1 MKKRHLVG
9 AVALAAGL
17 ALGLSACAPGGSSAA
32 DTSSRSVSKDVSG
45 KKVTLKI
52 LDFWQNDEG
61 KWMDSVVTDFE
72 KQHPNI
78 TIKRTTQDWGQVNN
92 TVGLRLA
99 DPNGPDIA
107 LVNNGWSS
115 MGTLAKGGRIL
126 NLDAYS
132 KLYGWDKEFPNTIAR
147 QTQFTSDGKQ
157 MGTGSLYATPAAR
170 SSLIGLYY
178 NKAMLDKLGL
188 AVPKTL
194 ADFEKDAAA
203 VKAAGEVP
211 IAYGSQDKGS
221 ATAILF
227 ATQNLYA
234 AADKIG
240 DFVYSSGHVPITDT
254 GMVQAATDVK
264 KWAAEGWFTP
274 NYPGI
279 QYADA
284 QNEFLTGKAAFRFEY
299 TGSLA
304 FSDAQKQTFGY
315 VQLPQVSGSK
325 VVGTGS
331 SAANLAISSKSKN
344 PDAAAAF
351 LDFMAGKTTAQQA
364 VNHGLL
370 PLLHSNLSIPS
381 GNPELASEIAA
392 QQSLDKSN
400 GYTPYFDWSTPTMLD
415 TIGGQL
421 QQLYAGQV
429 TPQQL
434 ADAGQKDYDA
444 FQAQRAKG

>member
-1 MKKRHLVG
+1 MKKRHLAG
-9 AVALAAGL
+9 AIALVAGL
-17 ALGLSACAPGGSSAA
+17 ALGLTACAPGGSTAA
-32 DTSSRSVSKDVSG
+32 GSSRPVSTDVSG
-45 KKVTLKI
+45 KDVTLKI

-61 KWMDSVVTDFE
+61 KWMDAVVKDFE

-78 TIKRTTQDWGQVNN
+78 TIKRTTQDWGQVMN
-92 TVGLRLA
+92 TVNLRLA

-107 LVNNGWSS
+107 LVNNGWQS

-132 KLYGWDKEFPNTIAR
+132 KLYGWDKEFPDTIAR
-147 QTQFTSDGKQ
+147 QLEFTPDGKQ

-178 NKAMLDKLGL
+178 NKAILDQLGL
-188 AVPKTL
+188 PVPKTL

-203 VKAAGEVP
+203 VKAAGKVP
-211 IAYGSQDKGS
+211 LAYGSQDKGS
-221 ATAILF
+221 ATAMLF
-227 ATQNLYA
+227 ALQNLYA
-234 AADKIG
+234 PADKIG
-240 DFVYSSGHVPITDT
+240 DFVYSSGNVPITDT
-254 GMVQAATDVK
+254 GIVKAATDVK
-264 KWAAEGWFTP
+264 KWADDGWFTP
-274 NYPGI
+274 NYAGI

-284 QNEFLTGKAAFRFEY
+284 QNDFLTGKAAFRFEY
-299 TGSLA
+299 TGSLP
-304 FSDAQKQTFGY
+304 FSDAQNQTFGY
-315 VQLPQVSGSK
+315 VQLPQVDGDK
-325 VVGTGS
+325 VVGTGA

-351 LDFMAGKTTAQQA
+351 LDFMASKSAAQEA
-364 VNHGLL
+364 VDHGFL
-370 PLLHSNLSIPS
+370 PLLHSDLTIP
-381 GNPELASEIAA
+381 GGKPELATEITA
-392 QQSLDKSN
+392 QQALDKDN
-400 GYTPYFDWSTPTMLD
+400 GYTPYFDWSTPSMLD

>member
-1 MKKRHLVG
+1 MKKRHLAG
-9 AVALAAGL
+9 AIAVAAGL
-17 ALGLSACAPGGSSAA
+17 ALGLAGCAPGGSTAA
-32 DTSSRSVSKDVSG
+32 DSSRPVSKDVSG
-45 KKVTLKI
+45 KDVTIKI

-61 KWMDSVVTDFE
+61 KWMDAVVKDFE

-78 TIKRTTQDWGQVNN
+78 TIKRTTQDWGQVMN
-92 TVGLRLA
+92 TLNLRLA

-107 LVNNGWSS
+107 LVNNGWQS

-132 KLYGWDKEFPNTIAR
+132 KLYGWDKEIPDTISR
-147 QTQFTSDGKQ
+147 QLEFTPDGKQ
-157 MGTGSLYATPAAR
+157 MGTGSLFATPAAR

-178 NKAMLDKLGL
+178 NKTMLDQLGL
-188 AVPKTL
+188 PVPTTL
-194 ADFEKDAAA
+194 AEFEKDATAI
-203 VKAAGEVP
+203 KAAGKTP
-211 IAYGSQDKGS
+211 IAFGSQDKGS
-221 ATAILF
+221 ATSILF

-234 AADKIG
+234 PADKIG
-240 DFVYSSGHVPITDT
+240 DFVYSSGNVPITDT
-254 GMVQAATDVK
+254 GIVDAATDVK
-264 KWAAEGWFTP
+264 KWADDGWFTP

-284 QNEFLTGKAAFRFEY
+284 QNDFLTGKAAFSFEY

-304 FSDAQKQTFGY
+304 FSEAQKQTFGY
-315 VQLPQVSGSK
+315 VQLPQVEGDK
-325 VVGTGS
+325 VVGTGA

-351 LDFMAGKTTAQQA
+351 LDFMASKKAAQEA
-364 VNHGLL
+364 VDHGFL
-370 PLLHSNLSIPS
+370 PLLHSDLSIPS
-381 GNPELASEIAA
+381 GNPELASEITA
-392 QQSLDKSN
+392 QQALDKGN
-400 GYTPYFDWSTPTMLD
+400 GYVPYFDWSTPTMLD

-421 QQLYAGQV
+421 QQLFAGQV

-434 ADAGQKDYDA
+434 GEAGQKDYDA

>member
-9 AVALAAGL
+9 AVALATGL
-17 ALGLSACAPGGSSAA
+17 ALGLAACAPGGSAAA
-32 DTSSRSVSKDVSG
+32 DSSRPVSKDVSG
-45 KKVTLKI
+45 KDVTLKI

-61 KWMDSVVTDFE
+61 KWMDSVVSAFE

-92 TVGLRLA
+92 TVNLRLA

-107 LVNNGWSS
+107 LVNNGWSA
-115 MGTLAKGGRIL
+115 MGTLAKSGRIL

-132 KLYGWDKEFPNTIAR
+132 KLYGWDKEIPDTIAR

-178 NKAMLDKLGL
+178 NKSMLDELGL

-203 VKAAGEVP
+203 IKAAGKVP
-211 IAYGSQDKGS
+211 IAYGSLDKGS
-221 ATAILF
+221 STSILF

-234 AADKIG
+234 PADKIG
-240 DFVYSSGHVPITDT
+240 DFVYSNGDVPITDT
-254 GMVQAATDVK
+254 GIVQAATDVK
-264 KWAAEGWFTP
+264 KWADAGWFTP
-274 NYPGI
+274 NYAGL

-284 QNEFLTGKAAFRFEY
+284 QNDFLSGNAAFRFEY

-315 VQLPQVSGSK
+315 VQLPQVEGGD
-325 VVGTGS
+325 VVGTGA
-331 SAANLAISSKSKN
+331 SAANLAISAKSKN

-351 LDFMAGKTTAQQA
+351 LDFMASKTAAQEA
-364 VNHGLL
+364 IDHGFL
-370 PLLHSNLSIPS
+370 PLLHSDLNIPT
-381 GNPELASEIAA
+381 GNPELASEITA

-421 QQLYAGQV
+421 QQMLAGQV
-429 TPQQL
+429 TPKQL

-444 FQAQRAKG
+444 FQAERAKG

>member
-1 MKKRHLVG
+1 MKKRHLAG
-9 AVALAAGL
+9 AIALATGL
-17 ALGLSACAPGGSSAA
+17 ALGLAACAPGGSTAA
-32 DTSSRSVSKDVSG
+32 DSSRPVSKDVSG
-45 KKVTLKI
+45 KDVTLKI

-61 KWMDSVVTDFE
+61 KWMDAVVKDFE

-92 TVGLRLA
+92 TVALRLA
-99 DPNGPDIA
+99 DPSGPDIA

-132 KLYGWDKEFPNTIAR
+132 KLYGWDTEFPNTIAR

-178 NKAMLDKLGL
+178 NKTILDKLGL

-211 IAYGSQDKGS
+211 IAYGSVDKGS
-221 ATAILF
+221 ATSILF

-240 DFVYSSGHVPITDT
+240 DFVYSSGKVPITDT
-254 GMVQAATDVK
+254 GIVQAAADVK
-264 KWAAEGWFTP
+264 KWADAGWFTP
-274 NYPGI
+274 NYAGI

-284 QNEFLTGKAAFRFEY
+284 QNDFLTGKAAFRFEY

-315 VQLPQVSGSK
+315 VQLPQVDGDK

-331 SAANLAISSKSKN
+331 SAANLAISAKSKN

-351 LDFMAGKTTAQQA
+351 LDFMASKTAAQEA
-364 VNHGLL
+364 VDHGFL
-370 PLLHSNLSIPS
+370 PLLHSGLSVPS
-381 GNPELASEIAA
+381 GNPELASEITA
-392 QQSLDKSN
+392 QQALDKSN

-434 ADAGQKDYDA
+434 SDAGQKDYDA